1 MIPFLN
7 VLQYLVLAL
16 WVGSIFGFGLLFAPV
31 LFASLPSRE
40 QAGSIAGNVLAR
52 IDTLG
57 LITGGIMLVVTALQA
72 IDSAWQSIDL
82 GRLLL
87 AVVMLVLVILSSTTV
102 RQKLNAAK
110 EKMERPIDEYAQD
123 DPLRKEYNQYH
134 RVSRMLFMLNL
145 LLGILLIV
153 LSALRP

>member
-31 LFASLPSRE
+31 LFASLSSRE
-40 QAGSIAGNVLAR
+40 QAGSIAGTVLAR
-52 IDTLG
+52 IDALG
-57 LITGGIMLVVTALQA
+57 LVTGGIMLVVTALQA

-82 GRLLL
+82 GRLLV
-87 AVVMLVLVILSSTTV
+87 AVVMLALVVVSATTV
-102 RQKLNAAK
+102 RSKLNAAK

-123 DPLRKEYNQYH
+123 DPLRKEHNQYH
-134 RVSRMLFMLNL
+134 RVSRLLFTVNL
-145 LLGILLIV
+145 VLGVVLIV
-153 LSALRP
+153 LSALR